1 MKVLIPISAITDSKF
16 KECLQCAKHYGRCK
30 DEYICKY
37 KELDTKQDAKVQK
50 TKVAGKSRKALQR
63 SRYLKWV

>member
-1 MKVLIPISAITDSKF
+1 MKILIPISTITDSKL

-50 TKVAGKSRKALQR
+50 TKAAGQI
-63 SRYLKWV
+63 